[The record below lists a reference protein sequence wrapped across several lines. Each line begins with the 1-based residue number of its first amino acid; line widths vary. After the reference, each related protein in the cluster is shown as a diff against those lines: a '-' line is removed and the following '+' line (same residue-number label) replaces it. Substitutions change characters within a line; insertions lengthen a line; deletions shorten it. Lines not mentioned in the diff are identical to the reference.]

1 MYFNLDSMLQ
11 AGHLLSQL
19 VQVGFQKVLHLPK
32 ILVLL
37 FVCLFRPITVGS
49 PGGPREE
56 DKVLARQQ
64 H

>member
-32 ILVLL
+32 KPKSFKFESLSFV
-37 FVCLFRPITVGS
+37 VCLSFS
-49 PGGPREE
+49 ADYFWLPR
-56 DKVLARQQ
+56 
-64 H
+64 